1 MLVTPKA
8 NSCRFVLPT
17 NTQPAARRRLTT
29 GASSAAGTFGRMIPP
44 AVVTIP
50 LTSTRSL
57 TATRS
62 PAPGSSARKMKAFS
76 STPPIVEGLN
86 WRPQRYPCPLMS
98 AQTAAS
104 ISANLSWSKVDVLTP
119 FERLTAEIQVRGGR
133 LRETITAPEPL
144 FHMRNVSAEPL
155 VPGAVPL
162 SGVPEG
168 LFNKNLIGGIRTI
181 EPEPPPADQVAEMIR
196 RYVMFQAANFMVTGA
211 AEFPKATEPS
221 MHTEILMKA
230 RFLPVVDATVTIFGV
245 AGKSWTQPN
254 IWVNRDLMLAVY
266 LG

>member
-1 MLVTPKA
+1 M
-8 NSCRFVLPT
+8 
-17 NTQPAARRRLTT
+17 
-29 GASSAAGTFGRMIPP
+29 ASPSAAF
-44 AVVTIP
+44 
-50 LTSTRSL
+50 
-57 TATRS
+57 TA
-62 PAPGSSARKMKAFS
+62 
-76 STPPIVEGLN
+76 
-86 WRPQRYPCPLMS
+86 
-98 AQTAAS
+98 
-104 ISANLSWSKVDVLTP
+104 ANLSWNKAAVLTAYQ
-119 FERLTAEIQVRGGR
+119 RLTAEIQGGGGR
-133 LRETITAPEPL
+133 LRETINDPEPL
-144 FHMRNVSAEPL
+144 FPLRNVSAEPL
-155 VPGAVPL
+155 LPGAVPL

-230 RFLPVVDATVTIFGV
+230 RFFPIVDATVTIFGV